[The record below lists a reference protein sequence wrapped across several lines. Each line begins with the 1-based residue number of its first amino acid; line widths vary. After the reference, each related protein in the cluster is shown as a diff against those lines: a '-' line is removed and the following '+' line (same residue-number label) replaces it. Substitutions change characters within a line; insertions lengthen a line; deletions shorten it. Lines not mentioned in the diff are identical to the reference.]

1 MSVGMESGFAL
12 IGIGPGK
19 VESLTLEA
27 VEFAKKADVRLYE
40 AYTALWPEDELLKLE
55 AMVGPLQRIMRPAV
69 ENPEDL
75 FEQARSQL
83 VAILVVG
90 DPMQATTHIDF
101 QLRAEQK
108 GIPVKIIHGISVTT
122 LVPGATGLSDY
133 KFGRSTTL
141 TYPYG
146 NWIATSPLEVM
157 LRNQMQGLHTLVLF
171 DLDPTGAGTGEQ
183 RPMQPNDAFTSIE
196 KMLEKFLD
204 SDADDVLKQQASSI
218 YESFAVLCCDL
229 GTDDAILKTTNL
241 ANLGGLSGGRLN
253 CMVFLANLSEME
265 QEAVNRW
272 K

>member
-1 MSVGMESGFAL
+1 MGQSNTTGFAL

-19 VESLTLEA
+19 VESMTLEA

-55 AMVGPLQRIMRPAV
+55 TMVGPIQRIMRPAI

-75 FEQARSQL
+75 FEQAKSQL
-83 VAILVVG
+83 IAVLVVG

-101 QLRAEQK
+101 QLRAEQEE
-108 GIPVKIIHGISVTT
+108 IPVKIIHGISVTT
-122 LVPGATGLSDY
+122 LVPGSTGLSDY

-146 NWIATSPLEVM
+146 DWIVTSPLEVM

-171 DLDPTGAGTGEQ
+171 DLDPTGAGTGNQ
-183 RPMQPNDAFTSIE
+183 RPMQPEDAFNSIK
-196 KMLEKFLD
+196 KMAEKFNEADIDGDLKRQAASLLD
-204 SDADDVLKQQASSI
+204 SLC
-218 YESFAVLCCDL
+218 VLCCDL
-229 GTDDAILKTTNL
+229 GTDDVRMKTTTISNLKT
-241 ANLGGLSGGRLN
+241 LSGGRLN
-253 CMVFLANLSEME
+253 CMVFLANVSDME
-265 QEAVNRW
+265 QEAINRW